1 MDFVV
6 FGMNGQ
12 INYHH
17 SAPEERNVLSQTVNS
32 PEDYGG
38 DQVYVE
44 LKAGQILLHFD
55 LILHGSDPNLSNR
68 R

>member
-38 DQVYVE
+38 DQVYVDM
-44 LKAGQILLHFD
+44 L
-55 LILHGSDPNLSNR
+55 N
-68 R
+68 